1 MDSIYGQEDPLVKE
15 MATRSSILLGN
26 PMDRGAWRSQR
37 VRHDLVTKPKNKTIS
52 VSTLTSDKRTGLLY
66 LHSVSHW
73 LKVTLVGIRWNR
85 NS

>member
-1 MDSIYGQEDPLVKE
+1 
-15 MATRSSILLGN
+15 MATHSSILLGN

-37 VRHDLVTKPKNKTIS
+37 VRHDLVTKPKNNKTIS
-52 VSTLTSDKRTGLLY
+52 VSTLASDKRIGLLN
-66 LHSVSHW
+66 LQSVSHW